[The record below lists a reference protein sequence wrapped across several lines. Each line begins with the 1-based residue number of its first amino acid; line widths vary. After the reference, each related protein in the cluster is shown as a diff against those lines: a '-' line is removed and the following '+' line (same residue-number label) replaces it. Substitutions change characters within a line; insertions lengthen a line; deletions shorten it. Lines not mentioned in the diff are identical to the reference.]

1 MCCFNNKKVIDKDTI
16 CHPGNHSIKGSRSD
30 DSFYEP
36 FLEAYYR
43 LHLMINTAEIGDV
56 ILTIVLI
63 IP

>member
-1 MCCFNNKKVIDKDTI
+1 MCCFNNKKVIDKTPI
-16 CHPGNHSIKGSRSD
+16 CHPGNHSIQASRSD
-30 DSFYEP
+30 DSFYEC

>member
-56 ILTIVLI
+56 I
-63 IP
+63 